1 MTMGKFI
8 KKTFAIFMA
17 VCITLSGM
25 NPILMQSA
33 YAADDEP
40 VNHAVDIS
48 FSPQN
53 LVGGGY

>member
-1 MTMGKFI
+1 MGKFI

-53 LVGGGY
+53 LVGWGY